1 MACTVAVAFE
11 FALAEP
17 KLFDAVTVTRS
28 RLPTSAVTIVYRRA
42 FAPPI
47 APQFAA
53 LESHR
58 SHWYLNDVG
67 ELCQLPFEA
76 LRIDPS
82 RAVPEM
88 PGSAASVGALPRAAT
103 TPVAADVAATAPAA
117 PPKPASSAA
126 SMVHCAIN
134 WKFEAPRERRTAVS
148 FSRATALVVR

>member
-67 ELCQLPFEA
+67 DLMRYGVVPGIDAGMIDGSEPFCVYNRRYASGVVHFPAFTTTRRRWPTSAALTRYDELDA
-76 LRIDPS
+76 
-82 RAVPEM
+82 PEM
-88 PGSAASVGALPRAAT
+88 VAQLLPAESQRSQLYA
-103 TPVAADVAATAPAA
+103 
-117 PPKPASSAA
+117 
-126 SMVHCAIN
+126 
-134 WKFEAPRERRTAVS
+134 
-148 FSRATALVVR
+148 